1 MQTNLMYSLIL
12 QCFQFIN
19 NPVSGKIFLLFLVQN
34 ALESFEKCMS
44 GNMLQGHCRQNFA
57 KYKLHI
63 VFCRTCQGIRRKGAI
78 FLETEVRFVH
88 WKYFSVLCR
97 EHAKKRA

>member
-19 NPVSGKIFLLFLVQN
+19 NPVSGKIFFSFSG

-44 GNMLQGHCRQNFA
+44 GDMLQGNCRQNFA

-63 VFCRTCQGIRRKGAI
+63 VSTVSFPLI
-78 FLETEVRFVH
+78 H
-88 WKYFSVLCR
+88 WLWSFPCWGVNTR
-97 EHAKKRA
+97 